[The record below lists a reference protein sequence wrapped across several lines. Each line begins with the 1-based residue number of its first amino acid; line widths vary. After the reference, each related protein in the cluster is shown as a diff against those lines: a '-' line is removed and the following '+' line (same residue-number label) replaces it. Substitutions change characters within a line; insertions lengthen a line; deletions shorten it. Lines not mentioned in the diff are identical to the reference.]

1 MKPTIL
7 LILLSLFLLISCTK
21 TENSTPMSL
30 SSASIEGTYTG
41 YRSQQSGQK
50 DATDSTKITLEV
62 TRLSANRAEILQT
75 SPNEFKYTVTMQG
88 NRFTYNLGITEAAC
102 GSARIAGEGTFNGKD
117 LYLLETLECTRTL
130 SAAKTFTHLR
140 ATKQ

>member
-7 LILLSLFLLISCTK
+7 LILLSIFLLISCTK
-21 TENSTPMSL
+21 TENSTPTAL
-30 SSASIEGTYTG
+30 HSASIEGTYTG

-50 DATDSTKITLEV
+50 AATDSTKITLKV
-62 TRLSANRAEILQT
+62 TRLSANRVEILQT
-75 SPNEFKYTVTMQG
+75 SPNEFKYTVTMQD
-88 NRFTYNLGITEAAC
+88 NHFTYDLGITEAAC
-102 GSARIAGEGTFNGKD
+102 GAARIAGEGTFKNNE

-140 ATKQ
+140 ASKQ